1 MVLNTLANNK
11 LYSNLI
17 KILSVYNICNRQR
30 LMNCELKLPSSSTC
44 LFNIANLNTT
54 ESNNFLRCTYTSFYQ
69 IYANFGPYFV
79 MKNFHSFQSSFFF
92 NNTHSERDNI
102 FFYTGSWLYRFQ
114 SDAEVVPFHWSP
126 HHIPL
131 EWPVWHC
138 LIECNFHLYHGFL
151 HVHFWTHLFS
161 MKAII
166 NDTLM
171 HSSSF

>member
-54 ESNNFLRCTYTSFYQ
+54 ESNNFLRCTYTNFYR
-69 IYANFGPYFV
+69 IYANFGPNFV

-102 FFYTGSWLYRFQ
+102 FFYTGS
-114 SDAEVVPFHWSP
+114 
-126 HHIPL
+126 
-131 EWPVWHC
+131 
-138 LIECNFHLYHGFL
+138 
-151 HVHFWTHLFS
+151 
-161 MKAII
+161 
-166 NDTLM
+166 
-171 HSSSF
+171 

>member
-1 MVLNTLANNK
+1 MQTLVLQTQIIFLDVSIPA
-11 LYSNLI
+11 SI
-17 KILSVYNICNRQR
+17 KFMTIIC
-30 LMNCELKLPSSSTC
+30 
-44 LFNIANLNTT
+44 
-54 ESNNFLRCTYTSFYQ
+54 
-69 IYANFGPYFV
+69 PYFV

-92 NNTHSERDNI
+92 TIHILKEIKNFGYI
-102 FFYTGSWLYRFQ
+102 GSWLYRFR

-166 NDTLM
+166 NDTSV
-171 HSSSF
+171 HSSLF